1 MKSQRALCD
10 KSMTRIRARASAS
23 RCEDLQARAA
33 FSLRF
38 VLLER
43 QNLGSRTPT
52 RKHIRNHAFWI
63 RFTTGYEQVSKPVF
77 LRRHWHMS
85 GTCLA
90 YVCHMSGTCVA
101 RVWHMCSTCVAHVW
115 HMCDTCLA
123 HVWPCVAP
131 KSYGF
136 YYESGMQLTNGVR
149 LPGMDAMKITTA
161 LHFENANPIL
171 VIASENQCTE
181 TGDSAALWL

>member
-1 MKSQRALCD
+1 MKSQRAPCD
-10 KSMTRIRARASAS
+10 KSMTRIWVRASAS
-23 RCEDLQARAA
+23 RSEDLQARAA

-52 RKHIRNHAFWI
+52 RKHIRNHAFCI

-90 YVCHMSGTCVA
+90 YVWHMSGTCVA
-101 RVWHMCSTCVAHVW
+101 RVWHMCSTCEAHVW
-115 HMCDTCLA
+115 HMCNTCVA
-123 HVWPCVAP
+123 HVWNTCGATCVH
-131 KSYGF
+131 
-136 YYESGMQLTNGVR
+136 
-149 LPGMDAMKITTA
+149 MD
-161 LHFENANPIL
+161 
-171 VIASENQCTE
+171 
-181 TGDSAALWL
+181 